1 MNKNKNLVSLDK
13 LWDVAKSKNIDKYI
27 KDIQYSDKPDKKYI
41 ITNINNKKIYIGSS
55 NYQDYNTFD
64 QNIKDEKRRLFRAR
78 FNKLILKNK
87 NNINSSMFFSNLLL
101 W

>member
-1 MNKNKNLVSLDK
+1 MDKNKNLVSLNK

-27 KDIQYSDKPDKKYI
+27 KNIQYSDKSEKKYI

-55 NYQDYNTFD
+55 IYQDYLIHNDKT
-64 QNIKDEKRRLFRAR
+64 RRDNFRSRFKKLFE
-78 FNKLILKNK
+78 KNK
-87 NNINSSMFFSNLLL
+87 NNIDSAIYFSYLLL

>member
-1 MNKNKNLVSLDK
+1 MDKNKNLVSLNK

-27 KDIQYSDKPDKKYI
+27 KNIQYSDKPEKKYI

-55 NYQDYNTFD
+55 IYQDYLIHNDKT
-64 QNIKDEKRRLFRAR
+64 RRDNFRSRFKKLFE
-78 FNKLILKNK
+78 KNK
-87 NNINSSMFFSNLLL
+87 NNIDSAIYFSYLLL